1 MKSSGVQFKGRVIDI
16 DEVVDAVNTTCMTN
30 EQKPADS
37 LINPNLEGLDLETVW
52 QDYWGK
58 YGDCLV
64 WEGWVAKYPDQIDF
78 DKLHAI
84 PATEEVEVTTENAD
98 VENNDGQIVGELVEE
113 NNQVTELN
121 KIFKE
126 TDSSVIKFSKEN
138 NKDPSTLVD
147 ESVACDKET
156 KLKSFAKE
164 ESDNK
169 VNVCTETETDY
180 SKTDF
185 GDSVLDNQTN
195 NCENQSVIEK
205 VTTDDYANITS
216 PPKYSSLSFKQISGE
231 NILNTLKN
239 KVEGFEV
246 DSEQANIEEID
257 NQSGAD
263 NLANERTEIIQ
274 MMHCYS
280 NISESHTEPNVNED
294 EQGPSVVESGNYDK
308 MWEDLWNEHYTES
321 YWYYYNHFA
330 EKFNKLSLKHE
341 PSCEQNEVVFE
352 TEFIVIPSEQGTCSI
367 EAVQSN
373 EISGEESD
381 NNLEMVGSCDVET
394 IQSKNENL
402 LSSQSA
408 KDNVKPVHNTSPE
421 SSVSGP
427 IESESID
434 DIANQCTQSSTV
446 AKGSSE
452 NNEICEESE
461 AVSASLSTQMSLY
474 YQATE
479 TEQEYNKS
487 ENEKYQIEDIAEKN
501 QLAVSSEETSN
512 GKGDVNKDNEKDLRD
527 ETPADDMCKL
537 TSEPNGGGELGHEP
551 EDGSRKKKK
560 KRDRQREEQAQGS
573 STGGSGKNLCRGR
586 PKPNMGVVPNK
597 CQNT

>member
-1 MKSSGVQFKGRVIDI
+1 
-16 DEVVDAVNTTCMTN
+16 MTN
-30 EQKPADS
+30 EQKTTDG
-37 LINPNLEGLDLETVW
+37 LVNPNREGLDLETVW

-84 PATEEVEVTTENAD
+84 PATEEVEVTTENTE
-98 VENNDGQIVGELVEE
+98 VENNDGQIAGDIVEE

-121 KIFKE
+121 KNFKE
-126 TDSSVIKFSKEN
+126 TDSPVIKFSKEN
-138 NKDPSTLVD
+138 NKDSSTLVD

-156 KLKSFAKE
+156 KLDSNAKE

-169 VNVCTETETDY
+169 VKVCTETETDN
-180 SKTDF
+180 SKTDL
-185 GDSVLDNQTN
+185 GDSVIDNQTN
-195 NCENQSVIEK
+195 NCENQSVIEQD
-205 VTTDDYANITS
+205 TTDDYANITS

-231 NILNTLKN
+231 NIVNTLQN
-239 KVEGFEV
+239 KVEGFGVE
-246 DSEQANIEEID
+246 SEQANIEEID
-257 NQSGAD
+257 NQSDAD
-263 NLANERTEIIQ
+263 NLANERTEMIQ

-280 NISESHTEPNVNED
+280 NVSESHTESNVNED
-294 EQGPSVVESGNYDK
+294 NQDPNVDESCNYDK

-330 EKFNKLSLKHE
+330 EKFNKLSPKRE
-341 PSCEQNEVVFE
+341 PSCEQSEVVFE

-373 EISGEESD
+373 ELSGNEPD
-381 NNLEMVGSCDVET
+381 NNLELLGSCDVEP
-394 IQSKNENL
+394 IHSENENL
-402 LSSQSA
+402 LSSQRA
-408 KDNVKPVHNTSPE
+408 KDTVSPVHNTTLE
-421 SSVSGP
+421 SSVSNP

-434 DIANQCTQSSTV
+434 DIANQCTQSSTM
-446 AKGSSE
+446 AKGSQE

-461 AVSASLSTQMSLY
+461 AVSASLSLQMSLY

-479 TEQEYNKS
+479 SEQENKKS
-487 ENEKYQIEDIAEKN
+487 GNEKYQVEDKAEKN
-501 QLAVSSEETSN
+501 QLEVYEETSN
-512 GKGDVNKDNEKDLRD
+512 GKGDVTKDSEKALRGEPSND
-527 ETPADDMCKL
+527 NACNL
-537 TSEPNGGGELGHEP
+537 TSEPNGCDELGPEP

-573 STGGSGKNLCRGR
+573 STGGSGIVSVPFKLC
-586 PKPNMGVVPNK
+586 PF
-597 CQNT
+597 

>member
-1 MKSSGVQFKGRVIDI
+1 MKSSGVQFKGREIDI
-16 DEVVDAVNTTCMTN
+16 DEVIDAVNTTCIPN
-30 EQKPADS
+30 EQKPTDG
-37 LINPNLEGLDLETVW
+37 LVNPNLEGLDLETVW

-84 PATEEVEVTTENAD
+84 PATEEVEVTTENTD
-98 VENNDGQIVGELVEE
+98 VEKNERQIGELVEE

-121 KIFKE
+121 KTFKE
-126 TDSSVIKFSKEN
+126 TDSSVVKFSEEN
-138 NKDPSTLVD
+138 NKDSSTLVD

-156 KLKSFAKE
+156 QLESNAQE

-169 VNVCTETETDY
+169 VIVCTETESDN
-180 SKTDF
+180 SKTDES
-185 GDSVLDNQTN
+185 DSVLDNPTN
-195 NCENQSVIEK
+195 NCENQSVIEQ

-231 NILNTLKN
+231 NILNTLQN
-239 KVEGFEV
+239 KVEGFGVE
-246 DSEQANIEEID
+246 SEQANIEETD
-257 NQSGAD
+257 NQSDAE
-263 NLANERTEIIQ
+263 NLANERTEMIQ

-280 NISESHTEPNVNED
+280 NVSESHARPIVNED
-294 EQGPSVVESGNYDK
+294 EQDPNVEESCNYDK

-330 EKFNKLSLKHE
+330 EKFNKLSPKHE
-341 PSCEQNEVVFE
+341 PSCEQSEVVFE

-373 EISGEESD
+373 ELSGKESD
-381 NNLEMVGSCDVET
+381 NNLEMLGSCDVEH

-408 KDNVKPVHNTSPE
+408 KDNVIPVHNSSLE
-421 SSVSGP
+421 SSVSSP
-427 IESESID
+427 LESESID
-434 DIANQCTQSSTV
+434 DNANQCTQGSTV
-446 AKGSSE
+446 AKGSQG
-452 NNEICEESE
+452 NNDICKESE
-461 AVSASLSTQMSLY
+461 AVSASLSSQMSLY

-479 TEQEYNKS
+479 TEQKYNKS
-487 ENEKYQIEDIAEKN
+487 ENEKYQEEETAEQK
-501 QLAVSSEETSN
+501 QLDVCEETSY
-512 GKGDVNKDNEKDLRD
+512 GKGDVTKDNEKDLRD
-527 ETPADDMCKL
+527 EPHTYDMCKL
-537 TSEPNGGGELGHEP
+537 TSEPNGGGELGPEP

-573 STGGSGKNLCRGR
+573 SSGGSGKVPSSR
-586 PKPNMGVVPNK
+586 PPDKSA
-597 CQNT
+597 